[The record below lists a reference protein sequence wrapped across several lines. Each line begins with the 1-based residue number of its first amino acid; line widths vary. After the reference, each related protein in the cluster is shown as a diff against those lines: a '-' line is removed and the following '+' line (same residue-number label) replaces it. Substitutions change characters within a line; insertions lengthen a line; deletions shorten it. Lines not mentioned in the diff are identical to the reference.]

1 MIVIRIRYPRK
12 GNKIDFDRLDGIEDD
27 IVNVL
32 VDDCGIQTKD
42 ISVSYKDSEY
52 ETIYVGKD
60 FDTSVLNK
68 ISLNDDEKIVTN

>member
-32 VDDCGIQTKD
+32 VEDGGIQTKD
-42 ISVSYKDSEY
+42 ITVSYKDSEY

-60 FDTSVLNK
+60 FDTSILDK
-68 ISLNDDEKIVTN
+68 ISLYDDEKIVTN